1 MTKVTLVVR
10 GQFRRY
16 LDETVVDRT
25 YFPESRRILTTY
37 MWGSP
42 PTTVLIAKHQ
52 EENKMAAKDSKMQ
65 NEDGRERDLEV
76 QRRDSEKV
84 KGGCIVCTPYTRP
97 SKEN

>member
-1 MTKVTLVVR
+1 
-10 GQFRRY
+10 
-16 LDETVVDRT
+16 
-25 YFPESRRILTTY
+25 
-37 MWGSP
+37 
-42 PTTVLIAKHQ
+42 
-52 EENKMAAKDSKMQ
+52 MAAKDSKMQ